1 MDKMGIEETT
11 YDFHDIV
18 PKQRELIFAE
28 RNLPTF
34 LGLVRGLGYFQPAP
48 KPEVE
53 QRDYPV
59 EMTVRMPQI
68 PWGAGRDGETH
79 RPFVYVFDRAEEIV
93 DRMRFGDGQKRKLL
107 LQMDRRSFEDFYGD
121 IPARGDDNMFGDV
134 MFALIAVQGYADE
147 RFEAKGFRVLGAGT
161 GTGYDGI
168 TLDLQRV

>member
-1 MDKMGIEETT
+1 MGIEETT

-18 PKQRELIFAE
+18 PKPREPTFAE
-28 RNLPTF
+28 IYLPTF
-34 LGLVRGLGYFQPAP
+34 LGLARRLGYFQSV
-48 KPEVE
+48 PEPEIE
-53 QRDYPV
+53 QKDYPDA
-59 EMTVRMPQI
+59 MAVRMPEI
-68 PWGAGRDGETH
+68 PWSAGRDGETH

-107 LQMDRRSFEDFYGD
+107 LQMDRGSFEYFYGD

-147 RFEAKGFRVLGAGT
+147 RFEAKGFRVFGVGT